1 MHALPASWG
10 VAARALRAVPDW
22 IRKLIKAW
30 LVWFW
35 RLGTVAK
42 IVATGVEIV
51 CLWLALP
58 HIPLAQNWRPA
69 AFQFGSIG
77 LAFLCIAG
85 ILFSNPGRVS

>member
-1 MHALPASWG
+1 MHAVPGGWALAS
-10 VAARALRAVPDW
+10 RALRAIPDW
-22 IRKLIKAW
+22 IRKLIQAW

-35 RLGTVAK
+35 RLGRTAK

-58 HIPLAQNWRPA
+58 HIPLIAGWRTA
-69 AFQFGSIG
+69 VLEFGALG

-85 ILFSNPGRVS
+85 ILFSNPRT